1 MITLNMYE
9 ENEDGSANCIINMDK
24 QDVEHLINFAVVK
37 LLEKGIKEGED
48 LTPTTRNVNDED
60 AIVISS
66 LKRQLVN
73 TYTPIS
79 NHIEDE
85 ETRFRI
91 RQCCKD
97 LLGYYMIPSEAESYI
112 KQIESIHE

>member
-1 MITLNMYE
+1 MISLNMYE

-24 QDVEHLINFAVVK
+24 QDVEHLISFAVVN

-48 LTPTTRNVNDED
+48 LTPTAKDLNKED

-112 KQIESIHE
+112 KQIENIHE

>member
-9 ENEDGSANCIINMDK
+9 ENEDGSANCVINMDK

-37 LLEKGIKEGED
+37 LLEKGIKEGEE
-48 LTPTTRNVNDED
+48 LTPTTHNVNDED

-73 TYTPIS
+73 SYTPIS
-79 NHIEDE
+79 QHTEDE
-85 ETRFRI
+85 EVRFRI

-97 LLGYYMIPSEAESYI
+97 LLRYYMIPSEAESYI